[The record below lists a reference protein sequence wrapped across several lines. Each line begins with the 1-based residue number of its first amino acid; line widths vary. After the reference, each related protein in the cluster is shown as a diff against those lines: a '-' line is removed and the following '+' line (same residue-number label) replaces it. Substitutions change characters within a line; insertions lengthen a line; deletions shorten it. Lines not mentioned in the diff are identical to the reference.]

1 MSRAHKTVNLLG
13 VVLPPVGLLAAI
25 ALLWHRA
32 VGPLEVGLLIVPYLI
47 TGLGVTLGFH
57 RLFTHRAFQTS
68 RPVRVMLAVFGS
80 MAVEGSVIT
89 WVADHRKH
97 HAYTDRDGDPHSP
110 HLSGPGWRG
119 ALTGLWHAHVGWL
132 FETVGGADRQRFAP
146 DLTRD
151 RAMVVVDRLFWLWV
165 TLGFAVPFAV
175 GWIVGGG
182 LGTAVTALLW
192 GGLVR
197 VFLLH
202 HITWSVNSVCHFF
215 GRRRFA
221 LDNAST
227 NVWWLAPFSM
237 GEAWH
242 NNHHAFPTSAFHG
255 LAGWEKL
262 ADPTGLLIVFLE
274 KLGVVWNV
282 VRISPERVRTKTAAR
297 TATVAGRT

>member
-1 MSRAHKTVNLLG
+1 LIG
-13 VVLPPVGLLAAI
+13 VFTPLVGLIAAI
-25 ALLWHRA
+25 VLLWQRA
-32 VGPLEVGLLIVPYLI
+32 VGPLELGLLVGAYML

-68 RPVRVMLAVFGS
+68 TALRVILAIFGS

-97 HAYTDRDGDPHSP
+97 HAYTDKEGDPHSP

-119 ALTGLWHAHVGWL
+119 AVKGLWHAHVGWL
-132 FETVGGADRQRFAP
+132 FDTVGSADRERFAA
-146 DLTRD
+146 DLIKD
-151 RAMVVVDRLFWLWV
+151 RALLVIDKLFWLWV
-165 TLGFAVPFAV
+165 VLGFAVPFAL

-182 LGTAVTALLW
+182 LGTALTALLW
-192 GGLVR
+192 GGFVR

-202 HITWSVNSVCHFF
+202 HVTWSVNSVCHFF

-221 LDNAST
+221 IDDQST
-227 NVWWLAPFSM
+227 NVWWLAPLSM

-242 NNHHAFPTSAFHG
+242 HNHHAFPTSAFHG
-255 LAGWEKL
+255 LARWEKL

-274 KLGVVWNV
+274 WIGIVWNV
-282 VRISPERVRTKTAAR
+282 VRVSPERLRSKASTRPAELV
-297 TATVAGRT
+297 GR